1 MVNPTLANCGCSTRN
16 CLENPHG
23 LHLEVPEVGKTR
35 GEAPSLPLCT
45 TKNTCSRPVKLF
57 SKQFL
62 EGKFSET
69 GLPRRGVLGNS
80 EEIRRPEPRIA
91 PALSVTLNRNVE
103 GYTQDVEY

>member
-1 MVNPTLANCGCSTRN
+1 MPSSPVSFRELQKPEAQFPRIPDARSPVSENFSSRN

-69 GLPRRGVLGNS
+69 HRLCGHKKRARV
-80 EEIRRPEPRIA
+80 
-91 PALSVTLNRNVE
+91 
-103 GYTQDVEY
+103 